1 MEINNCEV
9 KNHEKN
15 DENISKYEQES
26 IYYNGPL
33 VHPWASWQ
41 PSQKGKHSEFSNS
54 YNQKRESIHYQF
66 QERKKWYHFRSYRH
80 QILKDDTMNKL
91 MSSNLT
97 TQM

>member
-54 YNQKRESIHYQF
+54 YNQKRESILCVKENYIQLLNS
-66 QERKKWYHFRSYRH
+66 K
-80 QILKDDTMNKL
+80 
-91 MSSNLT
+91 T
-97 TQM
+97 TTWLPCSQVLRFNFVENN

>member
-54 YNQKRESIHYQF
+54 YNQKRESILCVKENYIQLLNS
-66 QERKKWYHFRSYRH
+66 K
-80 QILKDDTMNKL
+80 
-91 MSSNLT
+91 T
-97 TQM
+97 TTWVPCSQVSRFTFVENN